1 MATFSG
7 PALVTNGLI
16 LNLDVASRK
25 SYLRSVPTSLI
36 NTNAWAVGQTDSVG
50 GYSANGSVG
59 ENGRISGTDPWGN
72 TSTLWET
79 RPNGDNQSDGGWNT
93 SVVSIDRNKLYRFSV
108 WVRRTSASS
117 GGTFYFG
124 TASDGGVFST
134 QDGLQK
140 GNPYW
145 DCVGAGSLVQN
156 QWYLVCG
163 HIYPSNTTYTGNHP
177 NTGYF
182 LPGSTTKVGNV
193 NFCNIVSDLKWGPTS
208 TWGQHRC
215 YLYYCSDN
223 TTRLNFADPRID
235 LCDGNEPT
243 ISDLVNK
250 GVTLIMDNSGLN
262 NHHRLFNGYIPT
274 TDAPAKFQLD
284 GTNHGFVRDGALNGV
299 TNNCTVVIYYKTTD
313 TQELWVR
320 GNQNNGLYL
329 SASAGNNYYHGS
341 AGSPTNFVDLAT
353 VIRPDSPVNYRNGA
367 YHMWEAKGVDFSGW
381 TYFDW
386 FLYPAGWQLAGDV
399 SKVLVYNRT
408 ITAAESAQNFNALR
422 GRYGI

>member
-1 MATFSG
+1 MAAFSG
-7 PALVTNGLI
+7 PGLVTNGLI

-36 NTNAWAVGQTDSVG
+36 NTNAWAVGQTDSVA

-93 SVVSIDRNKLYRFSV
+93 SVVSIDRTKLYRFSV

-117 GGTFYFG
+117 GGTFYLG
-124 TASDGGVFST
+124 TGSDGGVFST

-250 GVTLIMDNSGLN
+250 GVTTIMDDSGLN

-274 TDAPAKFQLD
+274 TDAPTKFQLD

-329 SASAGNNYYHGS
+329 SASASNNYYHGS

-386 FLYPAGWQLAGDV
+386 FLYPSGWQLAGDV
-399 SKVLVYNRT
+399 SKVLVYNRSL
-408 ITAAESAQNFNALR
+408 TAEESAQNFNALR
-422 GRYGI
+422 GRFNI